1 MTRNFDENNPLSY
14 DIKGLIKA
22 TGRKR
27 SSIYKDIS
35 AGLLRVRKAGRSTVI
50 LRDDAV
56 AWLQALPA
64 WKPSRLASHEG

>member
-1 MTRNFDENNPLSY
+1 METNFDNSILSY

-27 SSIYKDIS
+27 SSIYKDIR
-35 AGLLRVRKAGRSTVI
+35 AGLLRIRKAGRSTVI

-56 AWLQALPA
+56 KWLQALPPGQTPKFSA
-64 WKPSRLASHEG
+64 QES